1 MPIIAI
7 IFTPIIFLIFFYL
20 APKPLKILMK
30 INLWVAIIG
39 FVSLTVLSIIFDAGK
54 AGANEGMLED
64 ESFILLFI
72 VFIIPITLALGIIY
86 GLISRLFANR

>member
-1 MPIIAI
+1 
-7 IFTPIIFLIFFYL
+7 
-20 APKPLKILMK
+20 MK

-64 ESFILLFI
+64 ESFILLLI
-72 VFIIPITLALGIIY
+72 VFIIPITLTLGIIY